1 MGENEELELVATTD
15 QVLGTWTQ
23 IILWHATMRA
33 ITSECGS
40 WYERR
45 WESGWEKG
53 QRLPRNIIIQ
63 SIRRLYILLLSV
75 SPCVYFVIRT
85 AFFLSGFCFMSIFDY
100 MFVLLLNWTTVIIDN
115 DVAQCVM
122 LPSTRIKIF
131 LRSFVCSF
139 VDAAFH
145 SIPFR
150 SVLFAYDVMS
160 KMSAYYL
167 LFFDIFFCSKRKNFC
182 ILLCAWISSHPI
194 HRA

>member
-1 MGENEELELVATTD
+1 MTCHYESHHKRVRELVREKMRERVRKGPTIATEHNRSIHSK
-15 QVLGTWTQ
+15 
-23 IILWHATMRA
+23 IIHFVAL
-33 ITSECGS
+33 C
-40 WYERR
+40 
-45 WESGWEKG
+45 
-53 QRLPRNIIIQ
+53 
-63 SIRRLYILLLSV
+63 LSV
-75 SPCVYFVIRT
+75 CVLCNSYSV
-85 AFFLSGFCFMSIFDY
+85 FFLSGFCFMSIFDY

-167 LFFDIFFCSKRKNFC
+167 LFFEFFFCSKRTNFC

-194 HRA
+194 HRAYAYAHGFHGNISVYH